1 LFFTCLTSPKDVY
14 LHPKKKNVIVV
25 KGKDIRINTDSY
37 RAFFSQF
44 KQEYRPQELEE
55 ITANKDRIIEDVHRR
70 RTGAFFTP
78 QIWADE
84 AHKMIA
90 EQFGEN
96 WKEEYVV
103 WDCAAGTANLTRG
116 YKFKELYISTLEQDD
131 IDTIKDCGYNPEA
144 TIFQYDFLNEV
155 GIDSCPD
162 GLKKAFEEGKKVL
175 FFINPPYGTASNS
188 GITGSHKAGISKNLM
203 NNLMLQHKMGFSARQ
218 LYCQFMYKIS
228 ILQKNYNNSFIG
240 LFSPPIW
247 MTSSTEHIFRNKFYN
262 NFCFKDGMIFK
273 AGHFADV
280 KSQWGI
286 SFSIWENK
294 NQLEKNIVFSIS
306 DIDSNDYSIKVIRK
320 KEVYSPNGNSAS
332 KWIRKEVKNSDAP
345 MVESPNL
352 SGSVFVKQK
361 NKKMLSNAMGCINSN
376 SNNVYKN
383 ITDVFI
389 VSSCSSLNANI
400 SIIPENFNKVTALF
414 TARKTIKPTWINCK
428 DEYMVPNTEHLDY
441 PQWNNDAIIYSL
453 FNNSSQQ
460 SSLRQ
465 IDYKDKKWDIINNFF
480 FMSNEEM
487 RELANDN
494 NFNEMYQDAKSFN
507 EDRFVYNLL
516 RDTELSDDAKE
527 VLETAKELVRKSM
540 AFRRLWHDESPEY
553 HLNTWD
559 SGWAQLKPMFKKYFK
574 EDYDKFVKLYKK
586 FEDRMREG
594 VYKFGFLKE

>member
-1 LFFTCLTSPKDVY
+1 
-14 LHPKKKNVIVV
+14 
-25 KGKDIRINTDSY
+25 
-37 RAFFSQF
+37 
-44 KQEYRPQELEE
+44 
-55 ITANKDRIIEDVHRR
+55 
-70 RTGAFFTP
+70 
-78 QIWADE
+78 
-84 AHKMIA
+84 
-90 EQFGEN
+90 
-96 WKEEYVV
+96 
-103 WDCAAGTANLTRG
+103 
-116 YKFKELYISTLEQDD
+116 
-131 IDTIKDCGYNPEA
+131 
-144 TIFQYDFLNEV
+144 
-155 GIDSCPD
+155 
-162 GLKKAFEEGKKVL
+162 
-175 FFINPPYGTASNS
+175 
-188 GITGSHKAGISKNLM
+188 
-203 NNLMLQHKMGFSARQ
+203 
-218 LYCQFMYKIS
+218 
-228 ILQKNYNNSFIG
+228 
-240 LFSPPIW
+240 
-247 MTSSTEHIFRNKFYN
+247 
-262 NFCFKDGMIFK
+262 
-273 AGHFADV
+273 
-280 KSQWGI
+280 
-286 SFSIWENK
+286 
-294 NQLEKNIVFSIS
+294 
-306 DIDSNDYSIKVIRK
+306 
-320 KEVYSPNGNSAS
+320 
-332 KWIRKEVKNSDAP
+332 
-345 MVESPNL
+345 
-352 SGSVFVKQK
+352 
-361 NKKMLSNAMGCINSN
+361 MLSNAMGCINSN

>member
-1 LFFTCLTSPKDVY
+1 
-14 LHPKKKNVIVV
+14 
-25 KGKDIRINTDSY
+25 
-37 RAFFSQF
+37 
-44 KQEYRPQELEE
+44 
-55 ITANKDRIIEDVHRR
+55 
-70 RTGAFFTP
+70 
-78 QIWADE
+78 
-84 AHKMIA
+84 
-90 EQFGEN
+90 
-96 WKEEYVV
+96 
-103 WDCAAGTANLTRG
+103 
-116 YKFKELYISTLEQDD
+116 
-131 IDTIKDCGYNPEA
+131 
-144 TIFQYDFLNEV
+144 
-155 GIDSCPD
+155 
-162 GLKKAFEEGKKVL
+162 
-175 FFINPPYGTASNS
+175 
-188 GITGSHKAGISKNLM
+188 
-203 NNLMLQHKMGFSARQ
+203 LQHKMGFSARQ